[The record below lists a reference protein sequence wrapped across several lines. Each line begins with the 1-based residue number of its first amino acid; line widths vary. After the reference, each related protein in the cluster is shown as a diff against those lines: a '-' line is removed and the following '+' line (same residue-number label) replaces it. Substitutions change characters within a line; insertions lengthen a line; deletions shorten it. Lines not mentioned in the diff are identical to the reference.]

1 MLALGAIMAADT
13 NVCWGKP
20 LGAVLIAWSALVRRA
35 ERARWAERRFAAE
48 TAGSSYPRGG

>member
-1 MLALGAIMAADT
+1 
-13 NVCWGKP
+13 
-20 LGAVLIAWSALVRRA
+20 VLIAWSALVRRA